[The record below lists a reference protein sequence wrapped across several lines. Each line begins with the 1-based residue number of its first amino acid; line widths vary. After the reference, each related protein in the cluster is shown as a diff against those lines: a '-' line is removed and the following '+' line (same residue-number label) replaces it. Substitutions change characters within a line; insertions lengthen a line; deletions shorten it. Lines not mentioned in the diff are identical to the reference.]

1 MLSFIINQ
9 KAQRSRQKD
18 GGELGALG
26 SVSCCFFQPL
36 PKPRLILVNVKRG
49 SDQRSRN
56 RTSRLRASADAWKTS
71 FLIFHCFT
79 REATLLR

>member
-26 SVSCCFFQPL
+26 SVRCCFFQPL

-71 FLIFHCFT
+71 FLIFH
-79 REATLLR
+79 